1 MSSSPENAGCDAAQ
15 NESASE
21 KPYCNIVMKGGITS
35 GVVYPRAVAELAETY
50 RLKNIGGTS
59 AGAIAAGMAAAAEF
73 GRGRGGFQRMLERA
87 GQANRILF
95 SLFQPAPC
103 LRPLFRALLAALGG
117 KPWCLKL
124 AVMSIRLVSGYW
136 ITSFAGTALAC
147 AVALGAC
154 WLVTGQIIWT
164 ALWAA
169 PVGLLLALVWRIR
182 RAVAHDLPRQFFG
195 LCPGVTEPGKG
206 HPAALTDW
214 LADALDEIAGVRGI
228 AERDPD
234 RPLTFGDLHGE
245 NPDDPAIG
253 LLVMTTNL
261 TEGRPYRVP
270 FEDRKFLFRP
280 DEFRRLFPPRIVDWM
295 IKASQ
300 EFAGDSHY
308 RHLPETADLPVIVAV
323 RMSLSFPIL
332 LAAVP
337 LHARDFLQPE
347 ESEKQRPRPQWFS
360 DGGISSNFPIHFFDA
375 IWPRWPTFGVKLEA
389 FDPQV
394 HQEQQITLPVKAG
407 QGLLLPFRRVESLGQ
422 FLGSMLEAMQEW
434 RENLQSILPG
444 YRERIVHVRLAEHEG
459 GLNLNMPPE
468 IIAQLSEY
476 GQQAGRKLREDF
488 DWDAHRWRR
497 YLVAVARLDEML
509 DDLRQSYTESAP
521 GDEPLKDFL
530 DRYRDAPAEYDQTKA
545 WNAAAEQDIEDLM
558 RCHELWLSRK
568 RLQAGKIPKPSAELR
583 MTPRV

>member
-1 MSSSPENAGCDAAQ
+1 MSSSPEDAGRDAVQ
-15 NESASE
+15 NESTRE
-21 KPYCNIVMKGGITS
+21 KPYCSIVMKGGITS
-35 GVVYPRAVAELAETY
+35 GVVYPRAVAELAEKY
-50 RLKNIGGTS
+50 RFKNVGGTS

-73 GRGRGGFQRMLERA
+73 GRASGGFQRMLDHA
-87 GQANRILF
+87 SQANRILL

-103 LRPLFRALLAALGG
+103 LRPVFQALLATLGG

-124 AVMSIRLVSGYW
+124 AAILTRLVCGYW
-136 ITSFAGTALAC
+136 IASLLGMTLAC
-147 AVALGAC
+147 AAALAAC
-154 WLVTGQIIWT
+154 WLATGHVVWN
-164 ALWAA
+164 AFWAA
-169 PVGLLLALVWRIR
+169 PAGLFLALVWRIR
-182 RAVAHDLPRQFFG
+182 RAVVHDLPRQFFG
-195 LCPGVTEPGKG
+195 ICPGVTQPRKG
-206 HPAALTDW
+206 HQAALTDW
-214 LADALDEIAGVRGI
+214 LADALDQIAGVRSI

-234 RPLTFGDLHGE
+234 RPLTFGDLHGG
-245 NPDDPAIG
+245 NPDDPTIRF
-253 LLVMTTNL
+253 LVMTTNL

-280 DEFRRLFPPRIVDWM
+280 DEFRRLFPLRIVDWM
-295 IKASQ
+295 IKTSR
-300 EFAGDSHY
+300 EFGGDPHY
-308 RHLPETADLPVIVAV
+308 RYLPKTPDLPVIVAV

-347 ESEKQRPRPQWFS
+347 ESEKQRPRPQLFS

-375 IWPRWPTFGVKLEA
+375 IWPRWPTFGVKLDA

-394 HQEQQITLPVKAG
+394 HQEQRIALPVKAG
-407 QGLLLPFRRVESLGQ
+407 RGLLLPFRRVDSLGQ
-422 FLGSMLEAMQEW
+422 FLGSMLDAMQEW

-444 YRERIVHVRLAEHEG
+444 YRERIVHVRLAPHEG

-468 IIAQLSEY
+468 IIAQLSGY

-509 DDLRQSYTESAP
+509 DDLRKSYTESAP

-530 DRYRDAPAEYDQTKA
+530 DRYHDTPAEYEQTGS

-558 RCHELWLSRK
+558 RCHALWLSRK
-568 RLQAGKIPKPSAELR
+568 RLQKGQIPKPSSELR

>member
-1 MSSSPENAGCDAAQ
+1 MSSSPEDAGRDADS
-15 NESASE
+15 NETTRE

-35 GVVYPRAVAELAETY
+35 GVVYPRAVAELAEMY

-73 GRGRGGFQRMLERA
+73 GRASGGFPRMLDHA
-87 GQANRILF
+87 SQANRILF

-103 LRPLFRALLAALGG
+103 LSPLYRALLAALGE

-124 AVMSIRLVSGYW
+124 AAVLTRLVCGYW
-136 ITSFAGTALAC
+136 MASLAGIAGVSAAALA
-147 AVALGAC
+147 AC
-154 WLVTGQIIWT
+154 WLVTGHVVWNVC
-164 ALWAA
+164 WAA
-169 PVGLLLALVWRIR
+169 PAGVVLALIWRLH
-182 RAVAHDLPRQFFG
+182 RAVVHDLPQQFFG
-195 LCPGVTEPGKG
+195 ICPGVTQPGNRR
-206 HPAALTDW
+206 HAALTDW
-214 LADALDEIAGVRGI
+214 LADALDAIAGVRQI
-228 AERDPD
+228 AGRDPD
-234 RPLTFGDLHGE
+234 RPLTFGDLHGGD
-245 NPDDPAIG
+245 PDDPAIR

-280 DEFRRLFPPRIVDWM
+280 DEFRRLFPARIVDW
-295 IKASQ
+295 IVKTSR
-300 EFAGDSHY
+300 EFDGDPNY
-308 RHLPETADLPVIVAV
+308 RYLPVTADLPVIVAV

-347 ESEKQRPRPQWFS
+347 KSEKQRPRPQWFS

-375 IWPRWPTFGVKLEA
+375 IWPCCPTFGVKLDA
-389 FDPQV
+389 FDPQI
-394 HQEQQITLPVKAG
+394 HQDQRIALPVKARR
-407 QGLLLPFRRVESLGQ
+407 GLLLPFRRVESLGQ
-422 FLGSMLEAMQEW
+422 FLSAMLDAMQEW

-444 YRERIVHVRLAEHEG
+444 YRERIVHVRLAPHEG

-476 GQQAGRKLREDF
+476 GQQAGRRLRQDF

-509 DDLRQSYTESAP
+509 DDLRESYTESAP

-530 DRYRDAPAEYDQTKA
+530 DRYRAAPAEYKQTDH
-545 WNAAAEQDIEDLM
+545 WNAAAEQDLEDLM

-568 RLQAGKIPKPSAELR
+568 RLQEGKIPKPSAELR